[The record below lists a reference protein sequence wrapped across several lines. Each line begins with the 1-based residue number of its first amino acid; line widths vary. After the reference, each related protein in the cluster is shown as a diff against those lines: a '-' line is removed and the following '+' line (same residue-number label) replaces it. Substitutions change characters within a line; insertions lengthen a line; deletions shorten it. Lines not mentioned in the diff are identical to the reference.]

1 MMDASEFR
9 NVMGNLGE
17 RFTVPEGLSPFTS
30 LIHGVWLM
38 ILPYTSSRGDDAGA

>member
-17 RFTVPEGLSPFTS
+17 RFTVPEGSGKLSLP
-30 LIHGVWLM
+30 
-38 ILPYTSSRGDDAGA
+38 ILSQ